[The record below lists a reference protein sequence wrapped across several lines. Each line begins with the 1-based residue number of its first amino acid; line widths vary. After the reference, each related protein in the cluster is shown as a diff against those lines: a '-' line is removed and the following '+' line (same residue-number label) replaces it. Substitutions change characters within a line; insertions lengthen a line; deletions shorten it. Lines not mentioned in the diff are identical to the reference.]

1 MSSKEDIAFRKM
13 EMMFKARKAV
23 EAISELEDA
32 AQEVLL
38 LHPGCDKDQW
48 LYILTN
54 QYRTEIVDAYGRNI
68 DTLKLSR
75 ELDKLWNKVQKNE

>member
-1 MSSKEDIAFRKM
+1 MMSSKEDIAFQKM
-13 EMMFKARKAV
+13 ALMFKARKAV

-48 LYILTN
+48 LHILTN
-54 QYRTEIVDAYGRNI
+54 QYHTEIVDAYGRNI
-68 DTLKLSR
+68 NALELSR
-75 ELDKLWNKVQKNE
+75 ELDKLWNKMHKK